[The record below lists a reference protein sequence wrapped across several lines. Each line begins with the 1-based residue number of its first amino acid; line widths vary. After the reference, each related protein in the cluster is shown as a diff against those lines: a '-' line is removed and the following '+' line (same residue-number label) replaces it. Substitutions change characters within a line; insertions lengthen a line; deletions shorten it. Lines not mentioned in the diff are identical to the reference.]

1 MSVNNRIKLFCNWYT
16 KKYGITQKEL
26 SELVEISPSQLSSI
40 VNGRDKVGLLI
51 VEKFLNLK
59 TSLNAHWLITG
70 DGEMFSDSDNN
81 HTDILNEAKP
91 NHSQTRPRIPLHAAA
106 GSLTIAE
113 SGVMFEECE
122 QLPIIESLPKYDFT
136 IRVRGNS
143 MVPEFHS
150 GDEVACL
157 FIREQPFIQWGR
169 IHVLDTAQGIIMKML
184 DDGGDC
190 YICRSANASYKEF
203 KIPKP
208 EVYNIALVVGLVRT
222 Y

>member
-1 MSVNNRIKLFCNWYT
+1 MNVATTKERIMELLEIKGETPADFYRKTGIRRGFLDADKLKATVNDVFIA
-16 KKYGITQKEL
+16 
-26 SELVEISPSQLSSI
+26 SI
-40 VNGRDKVGLLI
+40 IASYPN
-51 VEKFLNLK
+51 LNIE
-59 TSLNAHWLITG
+59 WLITG
-70 DGEMFSDSDNN
+70 KGKMFSCTNDKVETIKDSQADS
-81 HTDILNEAKP
+81 L
-91 NHSQTRPRIPLHAAA
+91 QTRPRIPLHAAA

-122 QLPIIESLPKYDFT
+122 QFPIIESLPKYDFT

-203 KIPKP
+203 KIPKL